1 MKEERMGKDSILK
14 LLVTFSLP
22 AMIGM
27 LVNAI
32 YNVVDRMFIGNTADL
47 GSLGLAGITICF
59 PLMLVMMAFSL
70 LVGVGGATCFSIS
83 LGAKRRK
90 EAKEYQGNA
99 LLLTTVFALC
109 FTLFGNLFMDPL
121 LILLGAS
128 ENVLPYAKDYLSII
142 LFGAPFQ
149 CIAMYGNNFSRAQGN
164 PKNAMI
170 SMIIGAGFNIIF
182 DYLLIIQF
190 GLGMKGA
197 AFATI
202 GGQCLSMLWQLSYLF
217 SQRSL
222 IPLTLSDLRFNKIYA
237 IRIIKTGIPAF
248 LLQIANSLFNVVIN
262 STLMKYG
269 GDVAVSTIGI
279 ITSFQTILLMPITGI
294 AQGQQP
300 LISYNY
306 GAHKMDRVKL
316 TLKYAVAGATII
328 AMGGFLLIQ
337 LFPVWIIK
345 MFNQENAVITLGAVS
360 IRIWFMMLP
369 LLGAQMM
376 CANFFQA
383 VGKIRQASFLNL
395 LRQVILLIPLVLLL
409 SHQWGLFGIFFAIP
423 CADMLAFLLT
433 MYAIY
438 HEIRSLY

>member
-1 MKEERMGKDSILK
+1 
-14 LLVTFSLP
+14 
-22 AMIGM
+22 
-27 LVNAI
+27 
-32 YNVVDRMFIGNTADL
+32 
-47 GSLGLAGITICF
+47 
-59 PLMLVMMAFSL
+59 
-70 LVGVGGATCFSIS
+70 
-83 LGAKRRK
+83 
-90 EAKEYQGNA
+90 
-99 LLLTTVFALC
+99 
-109 FTLFGNLFMDPL
+109 
-121 LILLGAS
+121 
-128 ENVLPYAKDYLSII
+128 
-142 LFGAPFQ
+142 
-149 CIAMYGNNFSRAQGN
+149 
-164 PKNAMI
+164 
-170 SMIIGAGFNIIF
+170 
-182 DYLLIIQF
+182 
-190 GLGMKGA
+190 
-197 AFATI
+197 
-202 GGQCLSMLWQLSYLF
+202 
-217 SQRSL
+217 
-222 IPLTLSDLRFNKIYA
+222 
-237 IRIIKTGIPAF
+237 
-248 LLQIANSLFNVVIN
+248 
-262 STLMKYG
+262 MKYG

-345 MFNQENAVITLGAVS
+345 MFNQENAVITLGTVA

-433 MYAIY
+433 MYAIF